1 LEEAQKS
8 WEGLWKGWGTLGKAV
23 EICGRLDNLGE
34 NLGEIKM
41 REGILRG
48 EVMGVSERCERRMK
62 VLNGVLL
69 MGGIITG
76 GIGASLI
83 PERVYNNGNTYV
95 GSPQQYL
102 ADLRSAQLSSYG
114 FLVCIAGVSVVL
126 FSLLGFVCISFYTN
140 VDFRRNTDVFPEQED
155 PKPLKSILKDT
166 RESRLKLNIK
176 KWTGNVNPE
185 EIV

>member
-1 LEEAQKS
+1 
-8 WEGLWKGWGTLGKAV
+8 
-23 EICGRLDNLGE
+23 
-34 NLGEIKM
+34 M
-41 REGILRG
+41 RERILRG
-48 EVMGVSERCERRMK
+48 EVMGVSERCERRMR

-76 GIGASLI
+76 GIGGSMI

-126 FSLLGFVCISFYTN
+126 FSLLYSFFY
-140 VDFRRNTDVFPEQED
+140 
-155 PKPLKSILKDT
+155 
-166 RESRLKLNIK
+166 
-176 KWTGNVNPE
+176 
-185 EIV
+185 